1 MVIYKWYHLVHS
13 RTKRSCVTSCRSQEK
28 HTSWCLI
35 QMSNSWPFISHNSH
49 FILHTLCPFLS
60 FSFSALTSSLFFWWV
75 LFLFLCLTKFNRFL
89 FFFLLFL
96 LSDLGFLPLAFI
108 LQELF
113 LAQLGALL
121 ESGSLHRPPLSSAC
135 FPLKLFIGLEKHRR
149 YFKTFLW

>member
-1 MVIYKWYHLVHS
+1 MLRVVGQ
-13 RTKRSCVTSCRSQEK
+13 RE
-28 HTSWCLI
+28 TSWCLI

-75 LFLFLCLTKFNRFL
+75 LFLFLCLTKFNRLF

-96 LSDLGFLPLAFI
+96 LSDLGFLPLPFI
-108 LQELF
+108 LQELY

-121 ESGSLHRPPLSSAC
+121 ESGSLHRHSPSPPPSAC
-135 FPLKLFIGLEKHRR
+135 FPLKLFIGLEQHRR
-149 YFKTFLW
+149 YFKAFLW